1 MTEIQFKELGMVE
14 YSQTYEAMMELI
26 ESQPNFHSIWSL
38 EHFPVFTIGISEKQ
52 IIEDISYETKSCI
65 YCQASASLISKHF
78 LKKKLVYVVKVIK
91 LTNQYYKN
99 HDIEISGVMKK
110 IFNKKNLKRKE
121 CIYLPIKALSGALK
135 IENLFN
141 Q

>member
-1 MTEIQFKELGMVE
+1 
-14 YSQTYEAMMELI
+14 MELNI
-26 ESQPNFHSIWSL
+26 LKIASDTSHNKTLNNFTHSAYKKNPMCGDYII
-38 EHFPVFTIGISEKQ
+38 FKIYMKKQ
-52 IIEDISYETKSCI
+52 IIEDISYESKSCI

-78 LKKKLVYVVKVIK
+78 LKKKVVHVVKVIK
-91 LTNQYYKN
+91 LINQYYKN
-99 HDIEISGVMKK
+99 NDIEISGIMKK

>member
-1 MTEIQFKELGMVE
+1 
-14 YSQTYEAMMELI
+14 MELNI
-26 ESQPNFHSIWSL
+26 LKIASDTSHNKTLNNFTHSAYKKNPMCGDYII
-38 EHFPVFTIGISEKQ
+38 FKIYMKKQ

-78 LKKKLVYVVKVIK
+78 LKKKLVYVVKVTK
-91 LTNQYYKN
+91 LINQYYKN
-99 HDIEISGVMKK
+99 HDIEISGVMQK